1 MVTDLG
7 AIAAADAIHAHTAKF
22 HIGDTK
28 RVAAAIEWYEPRI
41 DFDKLLA
48 SGLISPLCLHTGF
61 HRRALKSPVL
71 RHMAHGARA
80 HNWRSFFPIPGWW
93 VDRERFRNRD

>member
-7 AIAAADAIHAHTAKF
+7 AIAAADRIHAHTAKL
-22 HIGDTK
+22 HIEDRK

-48 SGLISPLCLHTGF
+48 S
-61 HRRALKSPVL
+61 
-71 RHMAHGARA
+71 
-80 HNWRSFFPIPGWW
+80 
-93 VDRERFRNRD
+93 

>member
-1 MVTDLG
+1 MMVTDLG

-48 SGLISPLCLHTGF
+48 S
-61 HRRALKSPVL
+61 
-71 RHMAHGARA
+71 
-80 HNWRSFFPIPGWW
+80 
-93 VDRERFRNRD
+93 